1 MFFGRDPTRV
11 SIFGT
16 DVLSETTRVLKS
28 TTDVLS
34 ETTRVIQSMTIK
46 RGQKSHETAQGRKE
60 IEASYE
66 RNALELRKPD
76 KAILRQL
83 KAAADNTF
91 KKDRRINIRLSEH
104 DIVGIQKVAANRGIP
119 YQSLISVLI
128 HQFVEG
134 DLVEKATS

>member
-1 MFFGRDPTRV
+1 MATKKKK
-11 SIFGT
+11 
-16 DVLSETTRVLKS
+16 L
-28 TTDVLS
+28 
-34 ETTRVIQSMTIK
+34 
-46 RGQKSHETAQGRKE
+46 
-60 IEASYE
+60 YE

-76 KAILRQL
+76 KSILKHL

-119 YQSLISVLI
+119 YQSLISGLI
-128 HQFVEG
+128 HQFLEG